1 MLIERRRL
9 HAAAPFFEQRWSLSG
24 AGLRAALVIEPRWPS
39 SSAGHRAALAIEQR
53 WSQSGWHLH
62 ELAPRNKIRLETL
75 FSRMPHAPVHAPV
88 PFRDDEPPPRFPL
101 FTGSRFKW
109 EAGGL

>member
-53 WSQSGWHLH
+53 WSQSGWH
-62 ELAPRNKIRLETL
+62 ELAPRNKTRLDNCLGLLLL
-75 FSRMPHAPVHAPV
+75 FQPDRVC
-88 PFRDDEPPPRFPL
+88 
-101 FTGSRFKW
+101 
-109 EAGGL
+109 GLGVWTMEEQN